1 MGNTGVRTMPRV
13 KLQQSKYDKLA
24 ALIWGYAASKEVGTV
39 ELAKMIGVT
48 PKTLSARKKSPE
60 TFKLDELSRAM
71 HKLGIPIDDLRAA
84 IPY

>member
-1 MGNTGVRTMPRV
+1 MPRV
-13 KLQQSKYDKLA
+13 KLQQSKYDKLT